1 MKIIRSEKENTH
13 YFINYFDS
21 LYSGFGFYV
30 NDYYHAQ
37 TDALEILK
45 HQEVKR
51 MVFLPV
57 EHYSNVMLK
66 GKDVQSLQ
74 VNHSYYQR

>member
-30 NDYYHAQ
+30 NDYYHAK

-45 HQEVKR
+45 HQEVK
-51 MVFLPV
+51 
-57 EHYSNVMLK
+57 
-66 GKDVQSLQ
+66 Q
-74 VNHSYYQR
+74 VNSNLITLSP

>member
-45 HQEVKR
+45 HQEVK
-51 MVFLPV
+51 
-57 EHYSNVMLK
+57 
-66 GKDVQSLQ
+66 
-74 VNHSYYQR
+74 